1 MLPFY
6 IVAAIV
12 GGGLVLVTLVTGHG
26 DHDADIG
33 HHDHDFDHEAGHGD
47 VWLPF
52 LSLRFWTYFLMV
64 AGLTGI
70 LLTQFTD
77 SIEPMTAVWSAV
89 SGLSVGLVVSL
100 LMRWAKNMQTDDATR
115 TQDFL
120 GREATVIVPIRPN
133 LEGKV
138 RLEVKGEIIEL
149 LALPYED
156 REITREE
163 NVVIV
168 ALENDRARVMPR
180 DELLENQN
188 HA

>member
-1 MLPFY
+1 MLPLY
-6 IVAAIV
+6 IIAAIV
-12 GGGLVLVTLVTGHG
+12 GGGLVLVTLFMGHG
-26 DHDADIG
+26 DHELG
-33 HHDHDFDHEAGHGD
+33 HDHDLSGDHDVGHGD

-64 AGLTGI
+64 FGITGL
-70 LLTQFTD
+70 LLTQFAD

-89 SGLSVGLVVSL
+89 SGLSVGFMVSL
-100 LMRWAKNMQTDDATR
+100 LMQWAKRSQADNATR

-120 GREATVIVPIRPN
+120 GREAIVIVPIRPN

-156 REITREE
+156 REILREE
-163 NVVIV
+163 SVVIV
-168 ALENDRARVMPR
+168 SLEHDRARVMPR
-180 DELLENQN
+180 DELLESQN